1 MESRLWYKGHDVPA
15 VGPWLQTGEV
25 VEDSDAAVWS
35 GEQLNSELMVWPRVV
50 FDSWIVDG
58 LYRKENNEDALVSLV
73 LGDVSSPL
81 GLLKKKR
88 LQGTIRSR
96 RAKLK
101 ETYNW
106 FADFERGPVR
116 HRLLEL
122 HKKVFA
128 LVMDLDDV
136 DDQLEGFPQQPLVI
150 LTQLS
155 THIQYMLES
164 LLRDA
169 NLKDEDIKAM
179 AASLEGMEYNF
190 EEVSGELRAALASTY
205 KNRFTVIKGKKKD

>member
-1 MESRLWYKGHDVPA
+1 MATSC
-15 VGPWLQTGEV
+15 
-25 VEDSDAAVWS
+25 
-35 GEQLNSELMVWPRVV
+35 

-58 LYRKENNEDALVSLV
+58 LYRKENNEDTLVSLV